1 MKSLPTIVQTTKN
14 NIDLGSPDYL
24 DRFKL
29 FFDQLE
35 YILGMDLGSIMAAT
49 STTAQL
55 ADQDLSTLRNLTD
68 VATIASGILK
78 YHF

>member
-1 MKSLPTIVQTTKN
+1 M
-14 NIDLGSPDYL
+14 

-29 FFDQLE
+29 FFSQLE
-35 YILGMDLGSIMAAT
+35 DILGMDLGSIMAAT
-49 STTAQL
+49 STTTQL
-55 ADQDLSTLRNLTD
+55 ADQDLSTLRNETD

>member
-14 NIDLGSPDYL
+14 NIDLGSPDHL

-29 FFDQLE
+29 FFSQLE
-35 YILGMDLGSIMAAT
+35 DILGMDLGSIMAAT
-49 STTAQL
+49 STTTQL